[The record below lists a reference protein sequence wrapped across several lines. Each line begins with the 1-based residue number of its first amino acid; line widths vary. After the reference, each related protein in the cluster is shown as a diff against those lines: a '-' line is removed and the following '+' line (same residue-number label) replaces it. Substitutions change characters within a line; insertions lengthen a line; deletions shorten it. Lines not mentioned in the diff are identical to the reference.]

1 MDEITIALLSYRARS
16 SETGKQTPFNSYKA
30 FSKWRKHLLDKAA
43 SALLWFKQLTVE
55 LPRRALRVPAL
66 WNKEELVLLLQW
78 GLGRRR
84 LFWDGRG
91 DGVTHLCDI
100 TRHVT
105 WKSFARAYGTDSAG
119 CWLLRHIRQM
129 DLWVAHLVRVVLY
142 SQGQKK
148 KLGNSSSASSSLVL
162 SWIGLSSSA
171 KNGRNLSI
179 RTFYATG
186 CFQLS
191 VERAQVVALPRLLL
205 TGALDRANAK
215 TMVNDPESLCLV

>member
-43 SALLWFKQLTVE
+43 SPLLWFKQLTVE

-66 WNKEELVLLLQW
+66 WNKEAVLVLLLQW

-91 DGVTHLCDI
+91 VGVTHSYDI

-105 WKSFARAYGTDSAG
+105 WMSFARGYGTDSAG

-129 DLWVAHLVRVVLY
+129 DLWVAHLVRIVLY

-171 KNGRNLSI
+171 KKWQEFVHQDFLCYWLLSAQ
-179 RTFYATG
+179 RGESTSG
-186 CFQLS
+186 CL
-191 VERAQVVALPRLLL
+191 AQAF
-205 TGALDRANAK
+205 ANW
-215 TMVNDPESLCLV
+215 SSW

>member
-66 WNKEELVLLLQW
+66 WNKEAVLVLLLQW

-91 DGVTHLCDI
+91 VAVTHLCDI

-119 CWLLRHIRQM
+119 CLLLRHIRQM
-129 DLWVAHLVRVVLY
+129 DLWVAHLVRVVLC

-171 KNGRNLSI
+171 KKWQEFVHQDFLCYWLLSAQ
-179 RTFYATG
+179 RGESTSG
-186 CFQLS
+186 CL
-191 VERAQVVALPRLLL
+191 AQAF
-205 TGALDRANAK
+205 ANW
-215 TMVNDPESLCLV
+215 SSW